1 MDTDRYTSG
10 YAPDSEDTGGYQLP
24 VVAWEEHPEPV
35 ALAEPHVVLPARAT
49 LPETP
54 QWQVPEP
61 RTGRGET
68 EAVPGALTEEAQAKP
83 ATKAEPVS
91 AAVTLVGKDPGPG
104 DDKGGDGNDDGEL
117 PPGQISRPM
126 VAAAALAGLVLV
138 GLPLVIAH
146 LTTSSGHKNAA
157 QPAPVAPVAHSQH
170 AAPTPATSPTPHKPA
185 STPSSPSGHNT
196 PQPSPSGHSTPQP
209 SPSADNTPA
218 ASTYQAVAGPG
229 CTGHSGTFTEN
240 GWFTDGTAGW
250 TNHSSGSFAG
260 NGCSGAYVSVPMSGD
275 PRQDDENSAVWAF
288 RTGSVAGGSCTISFY
303 VPDSAN
309 PKEVGGAPAYYTV
322 QTSTSPGKG
331 ALGTLDVNQVTNRGQ
346 WVNGGRFPLKNGLI
360 AVVLHTRGDDTQN
373 GAHFAAAAVRADCSP

>member
-1 MDTDRYTSG
+1 MDTDRYASG
-10 YAPDSEDTGGYQLP
+10 YAPDFEDTGGYQLP
-24 VVAWEEHPEPV
+24 VVAWEEP
-35 ALAEPHVVLPARAT
+35 AEPAVAAEPQAVFPAGAT
-49 LPETP
+49 MSETP
-54 QWQVPEP
+54 QWQVPGP
-61 RTGRGET
+61 RAGRGEA
-68 EAVPGALTEEAQAKP
+68 EAVPGALTEEAQPKSE
-83 ATKAEPVS
+83 TKAESAS
-91 AAVTLVGKDPGPG
+91 AAVTLVKDPGPG
-104 DDKGGDGNDDGEL
+104 GDNGEDGNDDEL

-157 QPAPVAPVAHSQH
+157 QPAPVAPVERSQRG
-170 AAPTPATSPTPHKPA
+170 ALAPAMSPTPQKPA
-185 STPSSPSGHNT
+185 STPSSPSGHST

-209 SPSADNTPA
+209 SPSGHSTPA

-229 CTGHSGTFTEN
+229 CTGRSGTFTEN
-240 GWFTDGTAGW
+240 GWFTDGSAGW
-250 TNHSSGSFAG
+250 TNHSGGSFAG

-288 RTGSVAGGSCTISFY
+288 RTGSVTGGSCTISFY

-360 AVVLHTRGDDTQN
+360 AVVLHTRGDDTKN